1 MNNHTGDRPYHYTL
15 TKGRDNINPVNIP
28 NLSNKMFTLKT
39 YKNYCNKVFLQN
51 SQLTVHMRTHS
62 DEKPYQC
69 SHCKKDFS
77 HSNNRIVQ
85 LRKHTGEKPY
95 YFSNC
100 EKYFA

>member
-1 MNNHTGDRPYHYTL
+1 MSFPQNSTL

-28 NLSNKMFTLKT
+28 HLSHKIMILKT
-39 YKNYCNKVFLQN
+39 YKNDCNNVFSQN

-69 SHCKKDFS
+69 SHCKKAFS

-95 YFSNC
+95 HYSNC
-100 EKYFA
+100 EKYFT